1 MAKATVYI
9 IGWDKA
15 GPVKVGRASNPVVRL
30 AELQCAHPYRL
41 RIWFAAVVEA
51 TVAHDFELATHRF
64 LHSHRLT
71 GEWFNVSA
79 MTAHAALVKVIHE
92 AEGTVER
99 WRPHPNAL
107 LRRQAQ
113 LKGRSA
119 VSQLHKTVKVNEERE
134 NAAVEMRKWQRKQYS
149 SG

>member
-15 GPVKVGRASNPVVRL
+15 GPVKV
-30 AELQCAHPYRL
+30 
-41 RIWFAAVVEA
+41 
-51 TVAHDFELATHRF
+51 
-64 LHSHRLT
+64 
-71 GEWFNVSA
+71 
-79 MTAHAALVKVIHE
+79 IHE

-99 WRPHPNAL
+99 WRPHPNVL
-107 LRRQAQ
+107 LRRHAQ

-119 VSQLHKTVKVNEERE
+119 VSQLHNTVKVNEERE